1 MYYITFFLLVTF
13 PVFINEV
20 TALSVVKLKKKVV
33 LISHFGQ
40 ETLNNSLL
48 NLKITKNFVKFVTIP
63 IFHEKLLVNIKISD
77 NC

>member
-20 TALSVVKLKKKVV
+20 TALSVVKFKKKVV